1 MWLFYLNYNEAQST
15 REKTRAVIN
24 LPDLKK
30 RALMSLH
37 SSSQLIKLLWMLF
50 FFINLSIFPSL
61 YWMLFDLRATFV
73 WDVCGRACVCD
84 VIGRILD
91 VLHMLPSLE
100 LHVNSPSDVTFS
112 EERVQTCFSNG
123 CSRARSII
131 EPSNRW
137 CEKWCNIRFLGDDY
151 HFNLAMIIVDWI
163 YIVLHIG
170 PIIHSHWWWW

>member
-1 MWLFYLNYNEAQST
+1 
-15 REKTRAVIN
+15 
-24 LPDLKK
+24 
-30 RALMSLH
+30 MSLH

-50 FFINLSIFPSL
+50 FHQLVNFSFIMLNVVWPKQLSSG
-61 YWMLFDLRATFV
+61 TFV
-73 WDVCGRACVCD
+73 GVCVCD

-112 EERVQTCFSNG
+112 EEGVQTCFSNG

-131 EPSNRW
+131 EPSNRR